1 MTSLLY
7 SSGLN
12 FQGGNPL
19 GRKVRALETEV
30 EALRKEL
37 NVLKS
42 GGVVAPSVSTASAP
56 APSSAFTAELDMLK
70 REIAILKAA
79 GFGKGEKGDKG
90 DKGEKGDKG
99 DPGPM
104 TYIAMPPSAA
114 MPMMTP
120 AVAPSVP
127 A

>member
-19 GRKVRALETEV
+19 GRKVRALESEV
-30 EALRKEL
+30 ETLRKEV
-37 NVLKS
+37 NILKS
-42 GGVVAPSVSTASAP
+42 GGVATTTAAP
-56 APSSAFTAELDMLK
+56 APTPAVTAELDMLK

-104 TYIAMPPSAA
+104 TYIAMPASAA
-114 MPMMTP
+114 MPMAAPALAP
-120 AVAPSVP
+120 AVP